1 MVHRPAARPEA
12 LPLGVL
18 LPEARPPVRLRPAV
32 LVDRPAELL
41 LRVLPPARLA
51 ELPPA
56 ELPPAELPLVAH
68 PAPLEVLLPEVRLLE
83 ALRPEALRPEA
94 LPRLAAWHSRRP
106 WR

>member
-56 ELPPAELPLVAH
+56 ELPLVAH